1 MRKIIFVIVAI
12 CMATTLSA
20 QTTAKEW
27 VKQLESSM
35 GERYAYTLNVAVKT
49 GDSKTSLSGR
59 VMVEG
64 DSYYMSLEA
73 MEVYSNGK
81 LRYEVNNE
89 RKEVTED
96 RVDLTSHDLLTNPT
110 RAFMFAP
117 EEFDMALKFS
127 QNDEIARIDLTP
139 RDKDYGITTIVLILE
154 REGDKVYPKQIGYD
168 YDGDKVVVT
177 LAEYGDKA
185 WKLPVWNESNYKAYD
200 IVSFL

>member
-1 MRKIIFVIVAI
+1 MKKLIFAFVAI

-20 QTTAKEW
+20 QTTATEW
-27 VKQLESSM
+27 LKQLEASM
-35 GERYAYTLNVAVKT
+35 GERYAYTLAVAVQT
-49 GDSKTSLSGR
+49 GDSDVQLSGC

-81 LRYEVNNE
+81 LRYEINNE

-96 RVDLTSHDLLTNPT
+96 RVNLMSHDLLTNPT
-110 RAFMFAP
+110 RAFSFAP
-117 EEFDMALKFS
+117 EEFDIELAFS

-154 REGDKVYPKQIGYD
+154 REGDKVYPKQIAYD

-185 WKLPVWNESNYKAYD
+185 WKLPVWNEANYKAYD